1 MDLRQISYFVA
12 LFEEG
17 SVTKAARRMNVVQPA
32 LSMQIAKLERELD
45 QRLFDRLPKE
55 MAPTAA
61 ARTLHRLVQPIL
73 HDMALA
79 RQHMMNLSKTVSGRV
94 SIGILSSLANSVVP
108 SVLAR
113 FSGAFPQV
121 EVSMADGYSIT
132 FIDWLNDRALDLAVI
147 NKPQRKLGLVLHPL
161 LDEEMVVVGGRDA
174 ELPIEAPVKMRD
186 LSRLDLI
193 LPSPRHGLRV
203 ELDRHLAA
211 EDIVLAPKLEL
222 DSLTAIEQFVVRS
235 GMFSVLPSLAV
246 SHGLADGTLKAYRI
260 VEPRIT
266 RQLVIAHHQSQ
277 PMSPAATK
285 LVEMMADE
293 LKATA
298 RDLQAR
304 IVG

>member
-73 HDMALA
+73 HDMVLA
-79 RQHMMNLSKTVSGRV
+79 RQHMMSLSKTVSGRL
-94 SIGILSSLANSVVP
+94 SIGVLSSLANSVVP
-108 SVLAR
+108 AVLVR
-113 FSGAFPQV
+113 FAAAFPHV
-121 EVSMADGYSIT
+121 EVSMADGYSST
-132 FIDWLNDRALDLAVI
+132 FIEWVNDRSLDLAVI

-161 LDEEMVVVGGRDA
+161 FDEEMVLVGGR
-174 ELPIEAPVKMRD
+174 ETQLPMTPPVRMRD

-193 LPSPRHGLRV
+193 LPSPRHGLRI

-211 EDIVLAPKLEL
+211 EDIVLAPRLEL
-222 DSLTAIEQFVVRS
+222 DSLPGIAEVVATS
-235 GMFSVLPSLAV
+235 PYLSVLPSLAV
-246 SHGLADGTLKAYRI
+246 GRGLADGSLKGYRI

-266 RQLVIAHHQSQ
+266 RQLVLAHHPAQ
-277 PMSPAATK
+277 PMSAAAVK
-285 LVEMMADE
+285 LVEMMREE
-293 LKATA
+293 LTSSA
-298 RDLQAR
+298 RGLQTR
-304 IVG
+304 LVG